1 MNDLQLC
8 TNPRQGL
15 ERYHAYLGLPYYEG
29 HDFNNVEQIT
39 VEDDEVYGVFSD
51 RMTRRQVQPWRI

>member
-1 MNDLQLC
+1 MNDLKLC

-29 HDFNNVEQIT
+29 HDFNNVEKIT

-51 RMTRRQVQPWRI
+51 HLTRRQVQPW